1 MEGSFIIFPGP
12 RSTILMTVWLF
23 LNVLVNQIYIFY
35 STSLQT
41 QFTCRSRKW
50 RLYSETK
57 TDYKVLAYFLYAG
70 TKLLVPDSPKVLSCG
85 LEANLGKV
93 PSKVPISTICPT
105 RSLSVVS
112 FVISSLTS
120 SNVGSWNKLGSKD
133 SFTWR
138 AFDASRCGRSM
149 WCKKIWKFL
158 SLWQHNHLLHP
169 HASNARCVN
178 AS

>member
-1 MEGSFIIFPGP
+1 MC
-12 RSTILMTVWLF
+12 ILWSLRF
-23 LNVLVNQIYIFY
+23 NLHFFE
-35 STSLQT
+35 SLQFNSLWT
-41 QFTCRSRKW
+41 KD
-50 RLYSETK
+50 RLDTFRTGKCSCANLFMWYFFNY
-57 TDYKVLAYFLYAG
+57 YKVLAYFLYAG